1 MQLAEVSIRRPVFA
15 TVLSLLV
22 LLVGAVSLTKLSV
35 REYPKIDEP
44 VVTVSVK
51 YAGASAEVMES
62 QVTKPL
68 EDSIAGID
76 AVDVITSIS
85 RAEQTQISV
94 RFRLEKDADTAAAEV
109 RDRTSRVRNRLPQAV
124 EEPVIAKVEA
134 DAFPVIWLAFSSD
147 TLSGLQIND
156 LVNRIV
162 KPRLQTVTGAADV
175 RVFGE
180 RKYAMRVWLDPDK
193 LAAYKLTT
201 QDAEDAIRRSN
212 LEVPAG
218 RIESTQRE
226 FSVTSQTDLSSPSQF
241 SDIIIKNANG
251 FPVRIRDVA
260 RVEEAAADERSGV
273 RLNGRVAVGAGVI
286 RQATANPLE
295 LSKGVRAMIPKL
307 KADLPPGVTIDIAN
321 DNSVFIEKSIQS
333 VFQTIIESVL
343 LVALV
348 IFVFLRTLRASII
361 PIITIPVALIGT
373 FSLMAL
379 AGFSINTLTL
389 LALVLAIG
397 LVVDDAIVVLE
408 NIFRHIEE
416 GLDPFSASIKGVRE
430 VGFAVV
436 AMTLTLAAVYAPL
449 AFTPGRTGRLFI
461 EFALA
466 LAGAVVVS
474 GFIALTLSPMMCSL
488 LLKHNPKPSWFD
500 RSMER
505 VLTAI
510 TASYQRALS
519 WLVTTGYD
527 RQHALPGRSSALKRF
542 VFNARWIVIGVMLV
556 CAVSI
561 SLVLPTMK
569 RELSPLEDR
578 GQMLAV
584 VTAPDG
590 ATLAYTDRY
599 VAAIERIAEPY
610 KEFDRIFVS
619 SGNPTVSQANV
630 ILRAIDWDKRKRSV
644 LDIARELQPKLAALP
659 GVSAF
664 PITPPSLGQGFRER
678 PVNFV
683 IVTSESYQNLAAVTR
698 QFMDEIAKNPGI
710 VSADFDL
717 RLNKPELKIDV
728 DREKVADLGISVD
741 VVARAVETM
750 LGGRQVTRYKRDGD
764 QFDVIVQ
771 TPETGRATPDD
782 VEKIFVRGRNDTMIP
797 LASLV
802 KVRESVAP
810 RELNHFSQRRSV
822 SITANLAADYSLGQA
837 LDFLDS
843 TATRVLKPGYSTDLN
858 GTSREFKNSQGSL
871 LIVFGLSL
879 LFIFLVLAA
888 QFESFIDPLVIML
901 SVPLSMIGALL
912 ALKWSGG
919 SLNVYSQ
926 IGLITLV
933 GLITKHGILI
943 VEFTNQLREHG
954 MEMTQ
959 ALVKASSQRLRPIL
973 MTTGAMV
980 LGAIPLALAHGAGA
994 ESRTQIGWVIVGGMS
1009 LGTLLTIFVVPT
1021 MYTLFARKT
1030 VPGAI
1035 KTIEQEV
1042 PGTPRAGPHGQA
1054 DLGPDYVAK

>member
-1 MQLAEVSIRRPVFA
+1 MQLAEISIRRPVFA

-22 LLVGAVSLTKLSV
+22 LLIGAVSFTKLSV

-44 VVTVSVK
+44 VVTVSVR

-76 AVDVITSIS
+76 SVDVITSIS
-85 RAEQTQISV
+85 RAEQTQITV

-134 DAFPVIWLAFSSD
+134 DAFPVIWLSFSSE
-147 TLSGLQIND
+147 TMNPLQIND

-175 RVFGE
+175 RIFGE

-226 FSVTSQTDLSSPSQF
+226 FSVTSQTDLSRPSQF

-251 FPVRIRDVA
+251 FPVRIRDIG
-260 RVEEAAADERSGV
+260 RVEEAAADERSAS
-273 RLNGRVAVGAGVI
+273 RLNGRASITAGVI
-286 RQATANPLE
+286 RQATANPLD
-295 LSKGVRAMIPKL
+295 LSNGVRAMIPKL
-307 KADLPPGVTIDIAN
+307 KADLPPGVQIDIAN
-321 DNSVFIEKSIQS
+321 DNSVFIAKSIDN
-333 VFQTIIESVL
+333 VFKTIVEAVV

-348 IFVFLRTLRASII
+348 IFVVLRTLRASII
-361 PIITIPVALIGT
+361 PIITIPVCLVGT
-373 FSLMAL
+373 FALMAL

-408 NIFRHIEE
+408 NIYRHIEE

-430 VGFAVV
+430 VGFAVI
-436 AMTLTLAAVYAPL
+436 AMTVTLAAVYAPL

-488 LLKHNPKPSWFD
+488 LLKHNAKPGWFD
-500 RSMER
+500 RTMEKLLNK
-505 VLTAI
+505 LTAG
-510 TASYQRALS
+510 YQSILT

-527 RQHALPGRSSALKRF
+527 RQHQQHGFGNAMKRIF
-542 VFNARWIVIGVMLV
+542 LNTRWIVVAVMLV
-556 CAVSI
+556 SAFAI
-561 SLVLPTMK
+561 AWVLPGMK

-578 GQMLAV
+578 GQVLAV

-590 ATLAYTDRY
+590 ATLGYTNRY
-599 VAAIERIAEPY
+599 VDAIERLGAPY

-630 ILRAIDWDKRKRSV
+630 FFRAVDWDLRTKST
-644 LDIARELQPKLAALP
+644 LEMARELQPKLAGLP
-659 GVSAF
+659 GVTAF

-683 IVTSESYQNLAAVTR
+683 ILTTDSYQNLAAVTR

-710 VSADFDL
+710 LSADIDL

-728 DREKVADLGISVD
+728 DRDKAADLGVSID

-771 TPETGRATPDD
+771 TASTGRDTPDD
-782 VEKIFVRGRNDTMIP
+782 IEKIFVRGRNEAMIP

-837 LDFLDS
+837 LDFLDG
-843 TATRVLKPGYSTDLN
+843 TATKLLKPGYTTDLN

-871 LIVFGLSL
+871 AIVFGLSL

-943 VEFTNQLREHG
+943 VEFTNQLRETG
-954 MEMTQ
+954 VDMTD
-959 ALVKASSQRLRPIL
+959 ALVKAASQRLRPIL

-980 LGAIPLALAHGAGA
+980 LGAVPLAFATGAGA

-1030 VPGAI
+1030 IPGANTAVA
-1035 KTIEQEV
+1035 KEE
-1042 PGTPRAGPHGQA
+1042 PDTPVAYPE
-1054 DLGPDYVAK
+1054 YVAK

>member
-1 MQLAEVSIRRPVFA
+1 MQLAELSIRRPVFA

-109 RDRTSRVRNRLPQAV
+109 RDRTARVRNRLPQAV
-124 EEPVIAKVEA
+124 DEPVIAKVEA
-134 DAFPVIWLAFSSD
+134 DAFPVIWLSFTSD
-147 TLSGLQIND
+147 TLNGLQIND

-175 RVFGE
+175 RIFGE

-212 LEVPAG
+212 LELPAG

-226 FSVTSQTDLSSPSQF
+226 FSVTSQTGLTSPAEF
-241 SDIIIKNANG
+241 SNVILKNANG
-251 FPVRIRDVA
+251 FPVRIRDVGW
-260 RVEEAAADERSGV
+260 VEEAAADVRSGS
-273 RLNGRVAVGAGVI
+273 RLNGRVAVTAGVI

-295 LSKGVRAMIPKL
+295 LSRGVRAMIPKL
-307 KADLPPGVTIDIAN
+307 QADLPPGVKIDIAN
-321 DNSVFIEKSIQS
+321 DNSVFIDKSIKS
-333 VFQTIIESVL
+333 VFQTILESVF

-361 PIITIPVALIGT
+361 PLITIPVALIGT
-373 FSLMAL
+373 FGLMAL

-466 LAGAVVVS
+466 LAGAVLVS
-474 GFIALTLSPMMCSL
+474 GLIALTLSPMMCSL

-500 RSMER
+500 RRMEHLLNR
-505 VLTAI
+505 I
-510 TASYQRALS
+510 TAAYQRALS
-519 WLVTTGYD
+519 WLVSTGYD
-527 RQHALPGRSSALKRF
+527 RECTLMGRRHALKRF
-542 VFNARWIVIGVMLV
+542 FFNARWWVMGVMVL
-556 CAVSI
+556 CALSI
-561 SLVLPTMK
+561 GWVLPTMK
-569 RELSPLEDR
+569 RELAPLEDR
-578 GQMLAV
+578 SLVLAA

-590 ATLAYTDRY
+590 ATLDYTNRY
-599 VAAIERIAEPY
+599 VDAIERIGQQYP
-610 KEFDRIFVS
+610 EFDRIFVS
-619 SGNPTVSQANV
+619 SGNPTVSQASV
-630 ILRAIDWDKRKRSV
+630 ILRAIDWDARQRSM

-659 GVSAF
+659 GVTAF

-683 IVTSESYQNLAAVTR
+683 IVTSESYQNLQAVTK
-698 QFMDEIAKNPGI
+698 QFMDEIARNPGI
-710 VSADFDL
+710 VSADMDL
-717 RLNKPELKIDV
+717 RLNKPELKIEV
-728 DREKVADLGISVD
+728 DREKAADLGVSVE
-741 VVARAVETM
+741 VVARTIETM

-764 QFDVIVQ
+764 QFDVLVQ
-771 TPETGRATPDD
+771 TDPSGRNTPDD
-782 VEKIFVRGRNDTMIP
+782 IEKIFVRGRSETMIP

-822 SITANLAADYSLGQA
+822 SISANLAPDYSLGQA

-843 TATRVLKPGYSTDLN
+843 TASKVLTPGYSTDLN

-871 LIVFGLSL
+871 MIVFGLSL

-926 IGLITLV
+926 IGLITLL

-943 VEFTNQLREHG
+943 VEFTNQLREQG
-954 MEMTQ
+954 MEITQ
-959 ALVKASSQRLRPIL
+959 AVVKASSQRLRPIL

-980 LGAIPLALAHGAGA
+980 LGAVPLALAHGAGA
-994 ESRTQIGWVIVGGMS
+994 ESRMQIGWVIVGGMS
-1009 LGTLLTIFVVPT
+1009 FGTLLTIFVVPT
-1021 MYTLFARKT
+1021 MYTLLARAT
-1030 VPGAI
+1030 VPGPI
-1035 KTIEQEV
+1035 KTVEAE
-1042 PGTPRAGPHGQA
+1042 TPAVNA
-1054 DLGPDYVAK
+1054 